1 MHESPRLIGVCLSAI
16 HNEDR
21 FNLIKSLNL
30 YACRNNYRLLIFN
43 ACNDL
48 FDPEDP
54 NSKGEA
60 AVFRLIPYDILSALI
75 VMPGCIYDK
84 RAINLMISGAL
95 SRDIPVFTVDSQIEG
110 CISFSFDYG
119 KAFGDLCRHVIREHE
134 ARNLMMIAGPRDNRF
149 SEERIDAFRSALEEN
164 GISYAPDMVGYGD
177 FWEGPAVDTVRNW
190 FEKEKRPLPDAII
203 CANDSMALSVC
214 DYLENRGYTIPRD
227 CIVTGFDGLSHA
239 FFHVPHITTCRP
251 DYDRMGR
258 VMINSVM
265 RLDRGA
271 EVTGPFKIGFHMV
284 LSQSCGCRPVEAEYV
299 NDIIKGMLERLK
311 NASYRQDLMCSLQ
324 SSMSKMSDIRELPSI
339 LINKFQFPTSVFVVN
354 DNVLDPPDYGASHRG
369 NKPFSDT
376 MKVLYHRYF
385 WEPQSPCDIPR
396 EQLIPE
402 LNLLTVYTEPIVVC
416 CAHFLDNVL
425 GYCIF
430 QPKIDF
436 DEYEKM
442 HSLMSAIDASLGN
455 LNGRLRMNAINE
467 QLLDA
472 NKELERLSHRDY
484 TTGLLN
490 RRGFYAE
497 FAKKLKSRRGK
508 NVTAAVMSVDLDGLK
523 KINDQYGH
531 SDGDYAISAVG
542 RALLSSSLRG
552 EICSRFGGDEFAV
565 AAFIPDGSET
575 DYFMGF
581 RRRFREYL
589 TEYNRSA
596 GKPYELTASLGCYTA
611 KPDETCT
618 LDEMLDLA
626 DELMYQDKISR
637 KKERR

>member
-21 FNLIKSLNL
+21 FHLVKSLNL

-48 FDPEDP
+48 YETDV
-54 NSKGEA
+54 NNKGES
-60 AVFRLIPYDILSALI
+60 AVFRLIPYDMLSALI
-75 VMPGCIYDK
+75 VMPTYIHDK

-95 SRDIPVFTVDSQIEG
+95 SRDVPVFTIDSTVEG
-110 CISFSFDYG
+110 CISFNFAYAD
-119 KAFGDLCRHVIREHE
+119 AFEKLCCHVIKEHG
-134 ARNLMMIAGPRDNRF
+134 ARNLMMIAGLKDNKF
-149 SEERIDAFRSALEEN
+149 SDERIDAFRRALETN
-164 GISYAPDMVGYGD
+164 GLTFAPDMVGYGN
-177 FWEGPAVDTVRNW
+177 FWEDPAVNVARQW

-203 CANDSMALSVC
+203 CANDSMALAVC
-214 DYLENRGYTIPRD
+214 DYLESKGYTIPRD
-227 CIVTGFDGLSHA
+227 CIITGFDGLSYA

-258 VMINSVM
+258 VIINSVM
-265 RLDRGA
+265 RIEHGA
-271 EVTGPFKIGFHMV
+271 EVTGPFSIGFHTV
-284 LSQSCGCRPVEAEYV
+284 YSQSCGCQPVVAEYV
-299 NDIIKGMLERLK
+299 NDIIKNMLDRLK
-311 NASYRQDLMCSLQ
+311 SASYRQELMCSLQ

-339 LINKFQFPTSVFVVN
+339 LINKFKFHTSIFAVN
-354 DNVLDPPDYGASHRG
+354 DDVLDPPDYGAAHRG
-369 NKPFSDT
+369 NKPFSET
-376 MKVLYHRYF
+376 MKVIYHRYF
-385 WEPQSPCDIPR
+385 WEPQSPCDISR

-402 LNLLTVYTEPIVVC
+402 LNLLTVRTEPIVVC

-425 GYCIF
+425 GYCVF
-430 QPKIDF
+430 QPDIDF
-436 DEYEKM
+436 DDYEKM
-442 HSLMSAIDASLGN
+442 LSLMSAINASLGN

-467 QLLDA
+467 KLVTA

-484 TTGLLN
+484 STGLLN

-497 FAKKLKSRRGK
+497 FDKKMKNRSGK

-542 RALLSSSLRG
+542 RALISSSLRG

-581 RRRFREYL
+581 RRRFRNYL
-589 TEYNRSA
+589 KEYNQSS

-611 KPDETCT
+611 KPDDSCS